1 MIKISK
7 DKALCFD
14 DILLVP
20 QHSEV
25 KSRKDI
31 DASMHGYDF
40 PIVSSPMDTVTEWQM
55 AVAVA
60 NQGGIGLIH
69 RYMDKSD
76 QLMQLDMALKST
88 YNKSNVGIAIS
99 ALDVLDTQY
108 ITDAINIGAK
118 WFCIDTANGHGE
130 ACIKAVRTFKYYYPK
145 VKLMAGNV
153 STANGF
159 ATLSKMGAD
168 AVRVGIGGGATCT
181 TRIVSGHG
189 VPTLQSIID
198 CYEWKKDLNSTT
210 LIVADGGIKN
220 SGDIVKAF
228 SAGADLVMLGSM
240 LAGTDETPG
249 DNVDGYKHFRGM
261 ASAEAQIDWRG
272 EVSVAEGISTM
283 IPCKGPVVNIFNDI
297 LNGIGSGCSYS
308 GVHSLKEL
316 TEQAFY
322 IEVSPLSRAESV
334 PHAKAGL

>member
-1 MIKISK
+1 MIKINK
-7 DKALCFD
+7 EKALCFD

-20 QHSEV
+20 QHSEI
-25 KSRKDI
+25 KRRKDI
-31 DASMHGYDF
+31 DSNMYGYDF

-55 AVAVA
+55 AVAIA

-69 RYMDKSD
+69 RYMSKPN
-76 QLMQLDMALKST
+76 QIIQLDMALKST
-88 YNKSNVGIAIS
+88 YNKSNIGIAIS
-99 ALDVLDTQY
+99 ASDVIDTQY
-108 ITDAINIGAK
+108 ILDAINVGAK

-130 ACIKAVRTFKYYYPK
+130 ACIKAVKTFKYYYPDIN
-145 VKLMAGNV
+145 LMAGNV
-153 STANGF
+153 STAKGF
-159 ATLSKMGAD
+159 ESLSKMGAD

-198 CYEWKKDLNSTT
+198 CYEWKKEFNAKT

-228 SAGADLVMLGSM
+228 AAGSDLVMLGSM

-249 DNVDGYKHFRGM
+249 DIINGLKHFRGM
-261 ASAEAQIDWRG
+261 ASAEAQLDWRG

-283 IPCKGPVVNIFNDI
+283 IPCKGSVVNIFNEVLD
-297 LNGIGSGCSYS
+297 GIGSGCSYS
-308 GVHSLKEL
+308 GVHALKEL
-316 TEQAFY
+316 SEQAFY
-322 IEVSPLSRAESV
+322 IEVSTLSRAESI

>member
-1 MIKISK
+1 MIKVNK
-7 DKALCFD
+7 EKALCFD

-25 KSRKDI
+25 KSRKDV
-31 DASMHGYDF
+31 DANMHGYDF

-55 AVAVA
+55 AVAIA

-69 RYMDKSD
+69 RYMSKPD
-76 QLMQLDMALKST
+76 QLIQLDMALKST
-88 YNKSNVGIAIS
+88 YNKHNIGIAIS
-99 ALDVLDTQY
+99 ALDVLDSQY
-108 ITDAINIGAK
+108 IIDAINLGAK

-130 ACIKAVRTFKYYYPK
+130 ACIKAAKTFKYYYPE

-153 STANGF
+153 STAKGF
-159 ATLSKMGAD
+159 QALSGVDVD

-198 CYEWKKDLNSTT
+198 CYEWKKETNSKT

-228 SAGADLVMLGSM
+228 AAGSDLVMLGSM

-249 DNVDGYKHFRGM
+249 DITNGFKHFRGM
-261 ASAEAQIDWRG
+261 ASAEAQLDWRG

-283 IPCKGPVVNIFNDI
+283 IPCKGPVINIFNEI
-297 LNGIGSGCSYS
+297 LDGIGSGCSYS
-308 GVHSLKEL
+308 GVLTLKEL
-316 TEQAFY
+316 QEQAFY

-334 PHAKAGL
+334 PHAKAGS

>member
-7 DKALCFD
+7 EKALCFD

-20 QHSEV
+20 QYSEV

-31 DASMHGYDF
+31 DSNMHGYDF

-55 AVAVA
+55 AVAIA
-60 NQGGIGLIH
+60 DQGGIGLIH
-69 RYMDKSD
+69 RYMSKPD
-76 QLMQLDMALKST
+76 QLIQLDMALKST
-88 YNKSNVGIAIS
+88 HNKSNIGIAIS
-99 ALDVLDTQY
+99 ALDVLNSEY
-108 ITDAINIGAK
+108 ITDAINIGAR

-130 ACIKAVRTFKYYYPK
+130 ACVNAARTFKYYYPE
-145 VKLMAGNV
+145 VKLMTGNV
-153 STANGF
+153 STAKGF
-159 ATLSKMGAD
+159 AILSKMGAD

-198 CYEWKKDLNSTT
+198 CYEWKKETNSKT

-228 SAGADLVMLGSM
+228 AAGSDLVMLGSM

-249 DNVDGYKHFRGM
+249 DTINGFKHFRGM
-261 ASAEAQIDWRG
+261 ASAEAQLDWRG

-283 IPCKGPVVNIFNDI
+283 VASKGPAVNIFNEI
-297 LNGIGSGCSYS
+297 LDGIGSGCSYS
-308 GVHSLKEL
+308 GTHKLKEL
-316 TEQAFY
+316 ADQAFY

>member
-7 DKALCFD
+7 EKALCFD

-20 QHSEV
+20 QYSEV

-31 DASMHGYDF
+31 DASMHGYEF
-40 PIVSSPMDTVTEWQM
+40 PIVSSPMDTVTEWPM
-55 AVAVA
+55 AVAIA

-69 RYMDKSD
+69 RYMNKSD
-76 QLMQLDMALKST
+76 QLMQLDAAIKST
-88 YNKSNVGIAIS
+88 YNKSNIGIAIS
-99 ALDVLDTQY
+99 ALDVLDSQY
-108 ITDAINIGAK
+108 ILDAINIGAK

-130 ACIKAVRTFKYYYPK
+130 SCIRAVKTFKYYYPE
-145 VKLMAGNV
+145 VNLMAGNV
-153 STANGF
+153 STAKGF
-159 ATLSKMGAD
+159 ETLSRMGAD

-198 CYEWKKDLNSTT
+198 CYEWKKETNSKT

-228 SAGADLVMLGSM
+228 AAGSDLVMLGSM
-240 LAGTDETPG
+240 LAGTEETPG
-249 DNVDGYKHFRGM
+249 DIINGFKHFRGM
-261 ASAEAQIDWRG
+261 ASAEAQLDWRG

-283 IPCKGPVVNIFNDI
+283 IPCKGSVINIFNEI
-297 LNGIGSGCSYS
+297 LDGIGSGCSYS
-308 GVHSLKEL
+308 GTHTLKEL
-316 TEQAFY
+316 ADQAFY

-334 PHAKAGL
+334 PHAKAGI